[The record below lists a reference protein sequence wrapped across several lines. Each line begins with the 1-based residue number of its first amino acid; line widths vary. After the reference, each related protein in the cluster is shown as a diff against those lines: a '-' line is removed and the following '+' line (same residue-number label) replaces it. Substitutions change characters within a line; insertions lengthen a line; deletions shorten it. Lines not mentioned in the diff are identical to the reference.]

1 MSSNPASVAM
11 STRAAGQPAR
21 KGATSRAAPPGS
33 SATEGA
39 GVVQQ
44 VLAERRELLIANE
57 RLRLELEE
65 LRGRT
70 GRADPRV
77 HVLELENR
85 ALRDEL
91 AAARAE
97 LAGFQDAIAHLVDK
111 IEKASP

>member
-1 MSSNPASVAM
+1 VSSNPVSVAM

-21 KGATSRAAPPGS
+21 KGAKSAGAPAATSAA
-33 SATEGA
+33 EGA

-65 LRGRT
+65 LRGRS

-91 AAARAE
+91 AALRAE
-97 LAGFQDAIAHLVDK
+97 LARFEDAIAHIVDQ